1 MARTYKRD
9 SRGRFAGGGGGR
21 VRGTGGTL
29 GARTSLRNSRQ
40 KLENNASAAQRGA
53 VTRGSRK
60 LAKVQQENRT
70 RISTGPSNVLRK
82 GRKTTMP
89 PAGNVPRSGRVP
101 SPRPK
106 PASNIRNNGSIPGRG
121 GRQMNRAVD
130 RIADNLN
137 SAGAS
142 LKRARSLSNSI
153 DRMGARD
160 ALRPGALNREIARQ
174 SGSMSPARK
183 VIQRRQQ
190 RAFNVQNGRNPEVG
204 AKALYIYQSQLRSL
218 GSPSNQR
225 STFRRKPL
233 TPKQAERAAAAR
245 KKADMKRL
253 DKALRADVKQQVDA
267 KMAERKAKEKA
278 KAKRKRKS

>member
-1 MARTYKRD
+1 
-9 SRGRFAGGGGGR
+9 
-21 VRGTGGTL
+21 
-29 GARTSLRNSRQ
+29 
-40 KLENNASAAQRGA
+40 
-53 VTRGSRK
+53 
-60 LAKVQQENRT
+60 
-70 RISTGPSNVLRK
+70 
-82 GRKTTMP
+82 
-89 PAGNVPRSGRVP
+89 
-101 SPRPK
+101 
-106 PASNIRNNGSIPGRG
+106 
-121 GRQMNRAVD
+121 MNRAVD